1 MEIVSKI
8 EMVVRENHS
17 DSRYADY
24 ERWLKEEQGYC

>member
-1 MEIVSKI
+1 MEIASKI

-24 ERWLKEEQGYC
+24 ERWLKQADA